1 MSPFLTPQFGKKP
14 AEVGKPS
21 PGDGCVCGR
30 APVRRPGGDPEL
42 REEGEGVWGGSK
54 QATDVQTDSTL
65 GQVVSTG
72 AIFWQLCSVPTDIA
86 ADLTNKTPVSSLKV
100 PTCYQF
106 PPPKDAAALASL
118 CFPCPLCIFKTRL
131 TNSLA

>member
-1 MSPFLTPQFGKKP
+1 MRG
-14 AEVGKPS
+14 G
-21 PGDGCVCGR
+21 

-42 REEGEGVWGGSK
+42 REEGEGVCGGSK
-54 QATDVQTDSTL
+54 QATDVQADTTL
-65 GQVVSTG
+65 GRVSSTG
-72 AIFWQLCSVPTDIA
+72 ASFWYLRSDPTGIS

-100 PTCYQF
+100 ATCYT
-106 PPPKDAAALASL
+106 PPPRKDAAALVSL